1 MAESNDVHIF
11 ITFQMHAYRS
21 LKSDTQYLKINFNV
35 LYTEFREQNVKKNAQ
50 WIAKSIA
57 FEEIKI
63 MKVFLKP
70 YCKT

>member
-35 LYTEFREQNVKKNAQ
+35 LYTEFREQNVKKMHSGLQKALL
-50 WIAKSIA
+50 
-57 FEEIKI
+57 
-63 MKVFLKP
+63 LK
-70 YCKT
+70 K